1 MWSLENDNWLG
12 GKFNDGKQ
20 KGTSLSWLSSWC
32 GSPTL
37 YRDVWQLVSQ
47 RAMLLLFGCIFR
59 DLTMKSQSHSRRS
72 GSLLLP
78 LLSRSH
84 LSRHMKGEKLISLG
98 IEFFPPNTCLKHLY
112 SQQARVTLH
121 FGLLPVWLWAAKKN
135 QKTEFSQLFYLQ
147 RHSVP

>member
-47 RAMLLLFGCIFR
+47 RAMLLLFSYIFC
-59 DLTMKSQSHSRRS
+59 DLTMKSQSHSHRS

-98 IEFFPPNTCLKHLY
+98 IEFFPPNTCWNTCIPSKLVSRSTSVYFLCDCG
-112 SQQARVTLH
+112 R
-121 FGLLPVWLWAAKKN
+121 PR
-135 QKTEFSQLFYLQ
+135 KTRRPNS
-147 RHSVP
+147 HSYFI